1 LVQKIDKFR
10 TGISG
15 SGFALNLTG
24 LYIQRRVQRECAIA
38 AVVQTEGLFVAFLLC
53 FTSGVL
59 YHHIPTWLAF
69 LKGSSREASIIVGVA
84 RMPGCLILFFISA
97 VVTRLK

>member
-1 LVQKIDKFR
+1 MAPNPPPPKPARPGLVQ
-10 TGISG
+10 TG
-15 SGFALNLTG
+15 
-24 LYIQRRVQRECAIA
+24 
-38 AVVQTEGLFVAFLLC
+38 GLFVVFLLC

-84 RMPGCLILFFISA
+84 GMLGCLILFSISA